1 MTIRPVP
8 SSRTMAFP
16 AASAASRGETA
27 ALRPASIDVMH
38 AHPARV
44 ALAGLLCWLA
54 AVCVGAQG
62 VSSEAVVVTEFV
74 NISGAP
80 ADEWFGRG
88 IAEVVAAE
96 IGERWSV
103 RARVG
108 GSPSARPVAGAAAT
122 SDAVLVEAGRA
133 AGGRWVVG
141 GGFQRVGDR
150 LRITA
155 RLVEVRTA
163 TVVSTTVVDGAAGEL
178 FALQDKVAA
187 DLLAAAGS
195 EASSSPVARLAGDRR
210 PEPFEFGEGSFL
222 PGPPAGRGSSESRRP
237 EPPGG
242 LPASARG
249 GARRGA
255 AANPPSAS
263 AAPAPAAA
271 APTFTAPGA
280 GGAGFEAPRFAPGMI
295 DGPPPPLPPDVIR
308 RDDQGNATIRAVEL
322 PEGIR
327 LDGQLDENVYFTV
340 PAITGFIQQAPDEGA
355 PATEETEAWILF
367 DADNIYVAARVW
379 DSAPPSQWVAN
390 EMRRDT
396 RQLRQNDTF
405 AVILDT
411 FYDRRNGVA
420 FYTNALGALADFQL
434 TNEGNPNSD
443 WNPIWDVR
451 TGRFE
456 GGWTV
461 EMEIPF
467 KSLRYRPGPSQIWGV
482 QLRRNVRRKNEW
494 AYITALPISAGS
506 GPGGIFRISDA
517 ATLVGLDAPSGSAN
531 LEIKPY
537 GIGGISTNLASSEP
551 TVNAGDGSGGL
562 DVKYGIT
569 QNLTAD
575 LTWNTDFAQVEV
587 DEQQVNLTRFSLF
600 FPEKREFFLEGRGI
614 FGFARGGVAGG
625 FGGALRRGGQGGGF
639 FGGGN
644 APTLF
649 YSRQIGL
656 QNGSVVPIVGGGRV
670 TGKIGAFDVGLLN
683 IQADE
688 DELARA
694 DMTNFTVVRLK
705 RDILRRSSVGGIF
718 TNRSVSLLG
727 DGSSQAYGADATF
740 SFYEN
745 VSLLAYAART
755 QTPGNDGQDLS
766 YQGRFNY
773 AGDLYGAQVEHLVV
787 EDNFIPEVG
796 FLRRDNFRRTYG
808 TARYSPR
815 PRSLAGIRQFRLEA
829 SYDYIETADLGIV
842 ETRQSQVGFS
852 TELENS
858 DRFGVSV
865 ADNYEFL
872 HREFTPG
879 PDEVAFP
886 VGGYQFFDVEGTY
899 SPGAQRRLNGTFTVR
914 AGDYFN
920 GTIRS
925 VEFRQG
931 RMEVTQRLSLEP
943 SVSVNWID
951 SPQGAFRTDLLVSRV
966 NLSFTP
972 RMFFSG
978 LIQYNSST
986 NTVSNN
992 LRLRWEY
999 SPGSEL
1005 FVVYTEDRLTDPLRP
1020 DRFSELRN
1028 RGFVVKVNRLFR
1040 F

>member
-1 MTIRPVP
+1 M
-8 SSRTMAFP
+8 
-16 AASAASRGETA
+16 
-27 ALRPASIDVMH
+27 LMH
-38 AHPARV
+38 VHPARV
-44 ALAGLLCWLA
+44 ASAGLLCWLA
-54 AVCVGAQG
+54 AVCAGAQG
-62 VSSEAVVVTEFV
+62 VSPEAVVVTEFV

-80 ADEWFGRG
+80 ADGWFGRG

-96 IGERWSV
+96 TGERWSV
-103 RARVG
+103 RSLVG
-108 GSPSARPVAGAAAT
+108 GSPRARPVAGATAT
-122 SDAVLVEAGRA
+122 SDAALVEAGRA
-133 AGGRWVVG
+133 AGARWVVG
-141 GGFQRVGDR
+141 GGYQRVGDR

-155 RLVEVRTA
+155 RLVEVDTG
-163 TVVSTTVVDGAAGEL
+163 TVAAATVVDGAAADL
-178 FALQDKVAA
+178 FALQDRVAA
-187 DLLAAAGS
+187 DLLAAAGP
-195 EASSSPVARLAGDRR
+195 EASDGAAAPLTAGRR
-210 PEPFEFGEGSFL
+210 PEPLGFGEGSFL
-222 PGPPAGRGSSESRRP
+222 PGPPAGRRSPGAPRAERAGRP
-237 EPPGG
+237 PLPPLGER
-242 LPASARG
+242 PAG
-249 GARRGA
+249 GASPPRATGA
-255 AANPPSAS
+255 PPAATSATS
-263 AAPAPAAA
+263 PAATAAPSP
-271 APTFTAPGA
+271 A
-280 GGAGFEAPRFAPGMI
+280 GGAGFEAPRFAPGVI

-322 PEGIR
+322 SEGIR

-340 PAITGFIQQAPDEGA
+340 PAITGFIQQSPDEGA

-367 DADNIYVAARVW
+367 DDDNIYVAARVW

-420 FYTNALGALADFQL
+420 FYTNALGALADFQI

-506 GPGGIFRISDA
+506 GPGGIFRVSDA
-517 ATLVGLDAPSGSAN
+517 GTLVGLDAPSGSAN

-537 GIGGISTNLASSEP
+537 GIGGVSTNLAASEP

-575 LTWNTDFAQVEV
+575 FTYNTDFAQVEV

-614 FGFARGGVAGG
+614 FGFARGGLAGG

-656 QNGSVVPIVGGGRV
+656 QNRTVVPIVGGGRV

-688 DELARA
+688 HAAAAAES
-694 DMTNFTVVRLK
+694 TNFTVVRLR

-755 QTPGNDGQDLS
+755 QTPGREDKDLS

-773 AGDLYGAQVEHLVV
+773 AGDLYGFQAEHLVV

-796 FLRRDNFRRTYG
+796 FLRRDNFRRSYG

-815 PRSLAGIRQFRLEA
+815 PRSLAGIRQFRLEG

-842 ETRQSQVGFS
+842 ETRQSQLAFA

-886 VGGYQFFDVEGTY
+886 VGGYRFFDVEGTY

-925 VEFRQG
+925 VGFSRG

-951 SPQGAFRTDLLVSRV
+951 SPQGSFRTDLLVSRV
-966 NLSFTP
+966 NFSFTP

-999 SPGSEL
+999 QPGSEL
-1005 FVVYTEDRLTDPLRP
+1005 FVVYTEDRETDPLRP